1 VNQTTVTKLLAG
13 FISLGLAVSPVVA
26 QAQDAAQPA
35 NSLNLPENVTMLGKS
50 DPNMRR
56 ATALVNGEV
65 ITGTDVEQRAALLV
79 AASEGAIPEDAMQQV
94 RQQTLRRL
102 IDETLQIQ
110 EAKAQEI
117 IISREEINRRY
128 AEVASQSFGPDTG
141 KMDTYLASI
150 GSSANSLKR
159 QIEGEY
165 AWRRLQQRMIAPFIN
180 VSEQEARELVER
192 LEQSRGTEEY
202 NIWEIYLSATPAT
215 REAVQQNALRI
226 VEQLKQGGSFEAYAR
241 QFSDASTAVLGGDL
255 GYVRLETLPAEMQ
268 TVARSMQAGQLVGP
282 FEIPGGFEIMYLREK
297 RAILMANPRDAVLS
311 LKQIGITFEPGVTEA
326 AAMGRID
333 EFTRTVEAMRG
344 CGDADALAA
353 GIGAAVVAN
362 DMVTRQ
368 LPEQL
373 QPALLELNIGEATPP
388 FGSIEEGVRVLML
401 CGRDDP
407 KSPSAPSLEEVVQQ
421 LENDRIGK
429 RAQRYLRDLRN
440 DAYIEYN

>member
-1 VNQTTVTKLLAG
+1 MNQTTMTKVLAG
-13 FISLGLAVSPVVA
+13 FISLGLAVTPVVA

-117 IISREEINRRY
+117 IISREEVNRRY
-128 AEVASQSFGPDTG
+128 AEVAAQSFGPDTG

-268 TVARSMQAGQLVGP
+268 TVARNMQAGQLVGP

-353 GIGAAVVAN
+353 GIGASVVAN

-373 QPALLELNIGEATPP
+373 QSALLALNIGEATPP

-421 LENDRIGK
+421 LENERIGK

>member
-1 VNQTTVTKLLAG
+1 VNQTTTTKLLAG

-407 KSPSAPSLEEVVQQ
+407 KNPSAPSLEEVVQQ
-421 LENDRIGK
+421 LENDRIDK

>member
-1 VNQTTVTKLLAG
+1 MTKLLAG

>member
-1 VNQTTVTKLLAG
+1 MNQTTMTKLLAG

>member
-1 VNQTTVTKLLAG
+1 VNQTTMTKLLAG

-344 CGDADALAA
+344 CGDADSLAA

>member
-1 VNQTTVTKLLAG
+1 VNQTTMTKLLAG